1 MHLYDEDKE
10 AGMPTSDHHADEDDR
25 SYRPRWLHYTPFL
38 DRAPQLTRRQW
49 RVLGLVSLA
58 SFFELYDLF
67 LFQLSLKQIQADLA
81 IPEAHLG
88 LFGSIIRF
96 GALPA
101 FLVAMPAFL
110 VALAAD
116 RFGRRQVLLLTIV
129 AYTLLTGAT
138 AFAPDLYTFA
148 ILQFFARTFAVA
160 ETLLAVVIIAEEF
173 DPENRGW
180 GIGALGGI
188 QACGAGLASLLFA
201 VIDYVPYGWR
211 GLYLVGLVPLMWLAY
226 WRRTLPET
234 PPFAA
239 YRAAR
244 QPATSILRPIVDLM
258 RMYPGRLMGVAAVV
272 FLLELAE
279 SPAGFFGPKYLQDV
293 HGWTPAAIGLL
304 SLGGGSL
311 GIVGNTV
318 AGRWSDRG
326 GRRRIAILFILAQ
339 VVLTMLYY
347 SAFGPILIPLWI
359 AMLFAILGAN
369 VSLKALG
376 TEMFPTSYRST
387 AAGVRVAV
395 GTIGGSLG
403 LLLETVL
410 YGILGSHWLSICI
423 LAGMALIGPV
433 LIHLFYP
440 ETAGRPLDDISP
452 ELS

>member
-1 MHLYDEDKE
+1 MSTAD
-10 AGMPTSDHHADEDDR
+10 DHDR
-25 SYRPRWLHYTPFL
+25 SYRPKWLYYTPFL
-38 DRAPQLTRRQW
+38 GRAPQLTRRQW
-49 RVLGLVSLA
+49 RVLGLVALA
-58 SFFELYDLF
+58 SFFELYDLY

-81 IPEAHLG
+81 VPEVHLG
-88 LFGSIIRF
+88 LFGSMVRF
-96 GALPA
+96 GAL
-101 FLVAMPAFL
+101 PAFL

-116 RFGRRQVLLLTIV
+116 RFGRRQVLLYTIL

-160 ETLLAVVIIAEEF
+160 ETLLAVVVITEEF

-180 GIGALGGI
+180 GIGALGAI
-188 QACGAGLASLLFA
+188 QACGAGLAALLFA

-211 GLYLVGLVPLMWLAY
+211 GLYLVGLAPLMLLAY

-234 PPFAA
+234 QYFEA

-244 QPATSILRPIVDLM
+244 QPATSMLRPVFDLM
-258 RMYPGRLMGVAAVV
+258 RMSPGRLMAVAAVV

-279 SPAGFFGPKYLQDV
+279 SSAGFFGPKYLQDV

-304 SLGGGSL
+304 TLCGGAL
-311 GIVGNTV
+311 GIVGNTA

-326 GRRRIAILFILAQ
+326 GRRRIAMLFIVSQ
-339 VVLTMLYY
+339 VVLTIAYY
-347 SAFGPILIPLWI
+347 NAFGPILVPLWI
-359 AMLFAILGAN
+359 AMIFAILGAN

-387 AAGVRVAV
+387 AAGFRVAI

-423 LAGMALIGPV
+423 LAAMALIGPV

-440 ETAGRPLDDISP
+440 ETAGRSLDEISP